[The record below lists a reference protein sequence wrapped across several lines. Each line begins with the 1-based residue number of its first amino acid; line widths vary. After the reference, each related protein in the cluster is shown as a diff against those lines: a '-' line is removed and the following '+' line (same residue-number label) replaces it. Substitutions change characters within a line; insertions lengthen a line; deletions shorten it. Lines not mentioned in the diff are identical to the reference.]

1 MHYVEQLHG
10 DVLVLAIKG
19 KLAGLPETESLHDRV
34 SNYLEDKKRKI
45 VLDLK
50 HVHWLS
56 SMGIGAIMRCM
67 MTVRTEG
74 GDLRL
79 TGLTDKV
86 QNIFSITQLV
96 GVIQIY
102 DSISDAVNSFNS
114 KNI

>member
-1 MHYVEQLHG
+1 MHYVEQQHG

-19 KLAGLPETESLHDRV
+19 KLAGLPETEDLHDKV
-34 SNYLEDKKRKI
+34 SKYLEDKNRHI

-50 HVHWLS
+50 HVHRLS

-79 TGLTDKV
+79 TGLTKKV

-96 GVIQIY
+96 GVIQVY
-102 DSISDAVNSFNS
+102 DSINEAVNSFDS
-114 KNI
+114 EKN